1 MTGLAMRAA
10 MVPVTS
16 RVRAYFAPVNRNADS
31 PTIFNPAKYSGFDL
45 DAPPAPWISVGAIA
59 NFARSSGTA
68 TETLLA
74 GSPPASTFQ
83 YRCALSALIEFDFR
97 DWGKLQMAL
106 AAGVQHLNVLAA
118 EPSADPQPSGGT
130 PLAPVALLPG
140 SNASEIIFGP
150 GAVDTFAP
158 GDILAID
165 VDYNQ
170 ETGFVGT
177 GVSAAFV
184 RDPMDVQRDANYTRR
199 VTFNV
204 ARIAQKTTTSVLLSQ
219 ALIGGPPLAGAGAQ
233 KVVAFVDREGGSFFQ
248 EWSALFVFEEQAGG
262 RVCFYYPRLSPT
274 TPNKKFESG
283 FPREKTIPIADPI
296 EALTLHAAFTALPF
310 NDRADG
316 EKVLS
321 YRYYFPVAS
330 AAVY

>member
-16 RVRAYFAPVNRNADS
+16 KVRAYFAPVDRNSQAA
-31 PTIFNPAKYSGFDL
+31 TIFDPAKYPAFDL

-59 NFARSSGTA
+59 NVERSSGTK
-68 TETLLA
+68 TETLVA
-74 GSPPASTFQ
+74 GSPAAAALQ
-83 YRCALSALIEFDFR
+83 YRSTLSAQIEFDFR
-97 DWGKLQMAL
+97 EWGKLQMAL
-106 AAGVQHLNVLAA
+106 ASGVQHMNVLAA

-130 PLAPVALLPG
+130 PLAPVAVLSG
-140 SNASEIIFGP
+140 STASEIIFGP
-150 GAVDTFAP
+150 GAVDAFAP

-170 ETGFVGT
+170 ETGFIGT
-177 GVSAAFV
+177 GLSAAYV

-204 ARIAQKTTTSVLLSQ
+204 ARVAQKTTTSVLLSQ
-219 ALIGGPPLAGAGAQ
+219 ALIGGPPLAGASAQ
-233 KVVAFVDREGGSFFQ
+233 KVFAFLDREGGSFFQ
-248 EWSALFVFEEQAGG
+248 QWSALLVFEEQAGG

-274 TPNKKFESG
+274 MPNRKLEAG
-283 FPREKTIPIADPI
+283 FPRETNVEIADPI
-296 EALTLHAAFTALPF
+296 QAVALHAAFTALPF
-310 NDRADG
+310 SDRADG
-316 EKVLS
+316 EQVLS
-321 YRYYFPVAS
+321 YRYYYPAPS